1 MAIYHANVKTFS
13 RAKGHSSIAAAAYRA
28 GLLLEDERT
37 GQRHDYR
44 RRDGV
49 VETRC
54 VIPEG
59 APDWALIPA
68 ALWTQAE
75 ASERRKDSTIAR
87 EFEFALP
94 HELSDEQ
101 RSALA
106 AEVTR
111 ALVDRYGFA
120 AQASIHSP
128 GNKDG
133 QNWHVHVLAT
143 TRRLGPEGFTDKT
156 KELDGGPSGRA
167 EVEWVRELVA
177 RVTNAHLEAASLDI
191 RIDHRSLKAQADDA
205 LARGDLVGAAVL
217 SREPTKHMGKNASA
231 IERRGGRSQ
240 RGEVNRLIEEDNEE
254 SFNEML
260 AQFEQEGR
268 AMDMPPGHSRQQA
281 RHESRRASPGTLTFS
296 DGRIEMSQGMA
307 RVASAGRQ
315 GEDEKSGQAT
325 VTLESIREQVVQL
338 GATLRDDLAV
348 QGLHTTL
355 NAVQVLAANPLPP
368 DDSKDYRSILSRL
381 LVGLRRFAAAL
392 ARFPR
397 RLEAV
402 RRAVR
407 LRHMAEQSWHDFVA
421 NHPEPG
427 VPWAAGDWAKRRG
440 RRLAALEQRSAEL
453 ARAQAAA
460 TPEQEM
466 ACAQELVTR
475 AEHLEGVSQAFLERP
490 SPRPEGPAISPTP
503 RLRPAPSVEP
513 PAYRPARRRPR
524 LH

>member
-54 VIPEG
+54 VIPDG

-68 ALWTQAE
+68 SLWTQAE
-75 ASERRKDSTIAR
+75 AAERRKDSTIAR

-94 HELSDEQ
+94 HELDDEQ

-106 AEVTR
+106 GEVTR

-128 GNKDG
+128 GSKDG
-133 QNWHVHVLAT
+133 LNWHVHVLAT

-177 RVTNAHLEAASLDI
+177 RVTNAHLEAASFDI
-191 RIDHRSLKAQADDA
+191 RIDHRSLKAQADEA
-205 LARGDLVGAAVL
+205 LANGDLVGAAVL
-217 SREPTKHMGKNASA
+217 AREPTRYMGKNASA

-240 RGEVNRLIEEDNEE
+240 RGEMNRLIEEDNEE

-268 AMDMPPGHSRQQA
+268 AVQTPAGHCGQQA
-281 RHESRRASPGTLTFS
+281 RRESRRASSATLTFS

-315 GEDEKSGQAT
+315 GEGEKSGQAT
-325 VTLESIREQVVQL
+325 VTLESIREEVVHL
-338 GATLRDDLAV
+338 GATLKDDLAA

-407 LRHMAEQSWHDFVA
+407 LRHMAEQSWDDFVA

-427 VPWAAGDWAKRRG
+427 VPWSKGDWEKRRG

-453 ARAQAAA
+453 AKAQAAA

-466 ACAQELVTR
+466 ACFQELATR
-475 AEHLEGVSQAFLERP
+475 AEHLEGVSRAFVERP
-490 SPRPEGPAISPTP
+490 SPQVEPAAVGHTP
-503 RLRPAPSVEP
+503 RLRLAPVLDPPALRPAP
-513 PAYRPARRRPR
+513 RRPR

>member
-54 VIPEG
+54 VIPDG

-75 ASERRKDSTIAR
+75 AAERRKDSTIAR

-128 GNKDG
+128 GSKG
-133 QNWHVHVLAT
+133 GLNWHVHVLAT
-143 TRRLGPEGFTDKT
+143 TRRLGPDGFTDKT

-177 RVTNAHLEAASLDI
+177 RITNAHLEAASLDV

-205 LARGDLVGAAVL
+205 FARGDLVAAAVL
-217 SREPTKHMGKNASA
+217 SREPTQHVGKDASA
-231 IERRGGRSQ
+231 IERRGGRSR
-240 RGEVNRLIEEDNEE
+240 RGEQNRFIEEDNEE
-254 SFNEML
+254 TFNEML
-260 AQFEQEGR
+260 RQFEQEGR
-268 AMDMPPGHSRQQA
+268 AMETPTGHAKQKARQ
-281 RHESRRASPGTLTFS
+281 ESRRRSTATLAFS
-296 DGRIEMSQGMA
+296 DGHIEMSPGMA

-315 GEDEKSGQAT
+315 GSEVESGPAAA
-325 VTLESIREQVVQL
+325 TLESIRAEVIQQ
-338 GATLRDDLAV
+338 GTLLKGDLAA
-348 QGLHTTL
+348 QGLHNTL
-355 NAVQVLAANPLPP
+355 NAVHMVAANPVPA
-368 DDSKDYRSILSRL
+368 DEGKEYRSLLSRL
-381 LVGLRRFAAAL
+381 LVGLRRVAAAL

-397 RLEAV
+397 RVEAV
-402 RRAVR
+402 RRAMQ
-407 LRHMAEQSWHDFVA
+407 LRHMAEQSWEDFVA
-421 NHPEPG
+421 NHAEPG
-427 VPWAAGDWAKRRG
+427 PSWSKGEWEKRRG

-453 ARAQAAA
+453 VKAQAAA

-466 ACAQELVTR
+466 ACAQELAAR
-475 AEHLEGVSQAFLERP
+475 AEHLEGLSQAFVVREPPPVGPATVSQVLRRGPARDVAPPSLRP
-490 SPRPEGPAISPTP
+490 STPRP
-503 RLRPAPSVEP
+503 RF
-513 PAYRPARRRPR
+513 
-524 LH
+524 H

>member
-54 VIPEG
+54 VIPDG

-75 ASERRKDSTIAR
+75 AAERRKDSTIAR

-128 GNKDG
+128 GSKDG
-133 QNWHVHVLAT
+133 LNWHVHVLAT

-177 RVTNAHLEAASLDI
+177 RITNAHLEAASLDI
-191 RIDHRSLKAQADDA
+191 RIDHRSLKAQADEA
-205 LARGDLVGAAVL
+205 MANGDLVGAAVL
-217 SREPTKHMGKNASA
+217 SREPTKHIGKNASA

-240 RGEVNRLIEEDNEE
+240 RGEVNRLIEEENEE

-260 AQFEQEGR
+260 TQFEQESR
-268 AMDMPPGHSRQQA
+268 AMDMSPGHSSQQV
-281 RHESRRASPGTLTFS
+281 RHESRRASPATLMFS
-296 DGRIEMSQGMA
+296 DGHIEMSQGMA

-325 VTLESIREQVVQL
+325 VTLECIREEVVHL
-338 GATLRDDLAV
+338 GATLRDDLAA

-355 NAVQVLAANPLPP
+355 NAVHALAANPLPP

-392 ARFPR
+392 TRFPR

-407 LRHMAEQSWHDFVA
+407 LRHMAEQSWDDFVA
-421 NHPEPG
+421 NHPEPS
-427 VPWAAGDWAKRRG
+427 VPWTKGDWEKRRG

-453 ARAQAAA
+453 TKAQAAA

-466 ACAQELVTR
+466 ACAQELATR
-475 AEHLEGVSQAFLERP
+475 AEHLEGVSRAFIERP
-490 SPRPEGPAISPTP
+490 SPRPETPVVSPKP
-503 RLRPAPSVEP
+503 RLRPAPSVKP
-513 PAYRPARRRPR
+513 PAYRPAPKRPR